1 MNKNEGTDTKEK
13 KKFLDKFSNL
23 MNFKRKE
30 ENNHIGGAKSK
41 IASTVLI
48 LPYILSFVVFIVLP
62 VILAIILSF
71 TNFNSMTFPKFVG
84 LTNYINLL
92 TNDDVFM
99 QNIIPNT
106 IKFSLVCGPVGYML
120 SFILAWI
127 LAQIP
132 KIPRTIFALIIYSPS
147 LTAGVAMQV
156 VWIAIFSGDA
166 NGYLNAILL
175 NLGVINEAVQW
186 LQSEEYLMPIMM
198 IVTIWSSMGV
208 GFLAMLS
215 GILNIDTELYEA
227 AYVDGLKNRFQ
238 EIMYVTL
245 PSMKPQLL
253 FGAVMAVVNTF
264 QAGSIGVALSGS
276 NPTPNYAGSLIVNH
290 IEDYGYIR
298 YEMGYAS
305 AISVV
310 LLLFIYIISKII
322 RKILQSN
329 D

>member
-1 MNKNEGTDTKEK
+1 MK
-13 KKFLDKFSNL
+13 KKERIYIDAQGQTIVFS
-23 MNFKRKE
+23 REDAKE
-30 ENNHIGGAKSK
+30 NRIGGVRGKV
-41 IASTVLI
+41 ASLVMI
-48 LPYILSFVVFIVLP
+48 LPYLLSFLVFIVLP
-62 VILAIILSF
+62 VILAILLSF
-71 TNFNSMTFPKFVG
+71 TNFNSMTFPTFVG
-84 LTNYINLL
+84 LVNYINLL
-92 TNDDVFM
+92 TTDAVFM
-99 QNIIPNT
+99 QKILPNT
-106 IKFSLVCGPVGYML
+106 ILFAVICGPTSYIL
-120 SFILAWI
+120 SFLLAWM

-132 KIPRTIFALIIYSPS
+132 KLPRTILALAIYSPS

-156 VWIAIFSGDA
+156 VWTVIFSGDS
-166 NGYLNAILL
+166 NGYLNAFLL
-175 NLGVINEAVQW
+175 NNGFISEAIQW
-186 LQSEEYLMPIMM
+186 LQSEQFLMPIMI
-198 IVTIWSSMGV
+198 IVTIWSSMGI

-215 GILNIDTELYEA
+215 GILNIDPQLYEA

-253 FGAVMAVVNTF
+253 FGAVMAVVSTF

-310 LLLFIYIISKII
+310 LLLFIYLISKLV
-322 RKILQSN
+322 RRLLASKE
-329 D
+329 